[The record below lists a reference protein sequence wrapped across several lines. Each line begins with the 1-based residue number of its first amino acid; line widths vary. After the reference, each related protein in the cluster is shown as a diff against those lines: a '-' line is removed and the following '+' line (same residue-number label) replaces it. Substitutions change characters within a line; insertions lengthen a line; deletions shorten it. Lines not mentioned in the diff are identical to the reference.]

1 MRKDNKTSPPNKLTD
16 FEETRIIETCCNDR
30 FIDMHP
36 CQIVAI
42 LAEEGVY
49 IGSERTIYRVLKRN
63 KLLNHRE
70 RSRIPVKRAKPA
82 ELKSDGPNQVWSWD
96 ITYLCSDLKGKFY
109 YLYMFLDVWSRVIV
123 GWQIYEKESS
133 EYSSELMRKISKK
146 HDVEGIR
153 LHSDNGAPMKGA
165 TMLGTLQT
173 LGITPSFSRPRVS
186 DDNPYSESLF
196 KTLKYRIT
204 YPKNFK
210 SIEDANK
217 WVSEFVQWYNYEHRH
232 SQIKYVTPMQRHTG
246 EDKNILEKRKETYI
260 KAKKRNPERWT
271 KNIRNWEREDVV
283 ILNATKIQKSK
294 RMIA

>member
-1 MRKDNKTSPPNKLTD
+1 MN
-16 FEETRIIETCCNDR
+16 
-30 FIDMHP
+30 P

-42 LAEEGVY
+42 LAEEGTY

-70 RSRIPVKRAKPA
+70 RSRIPVKRPRPA
-82 ELKSDGPNQVWSWD
+82 ELKADGPNQVWSWD

-109 YLYMFLDVWSRVIV
+109 YLYMFLDVWSRVII
-123 GWQIYEKESS
+123 GWNIYEKESADN
-133 EYSSELMRKISKK
+133 SSELMRKISMNNKVK
-146 HDVEGIR
+146 GVR
-153 LHSDNGAPMKGA
+153 LHSDNGSPMKGA

-210 SIEDANK
+210 SIDDAKK
-217 WVSEFVQWYNYEHRH
+217 WTTDFVQWYNYEHRH
-232 SQIKYVTPMQRHTG
+232 SKIKYVTPMQRHTG
-246 EDKNILEKRKETYI
+246 EDKNILEKRKTTYLE
-260 KAKKRNPERWT
+260 ARKRNPERWT
-271 KNIRNWEREDVV
+271 KNIRNWERENIVV
-283 ILNATKIQKSK
+283 LNATKIQEQNTK
-294 RMIA
+294 IA